1 VNTAIAN
8 KDGITWKQ
16 KKVIYNDNSGG
27 VLVENDEVVTV
38 VDNKVEKYPMDQAT
52 RFIPTSRLKRYD
64 VINKQGQDMG
74 QVQTFVVDMVVGR
87 IAFVVVS
94 FEGFLGIS
102 DKWFALPWEM
112 MSWSTDNKKF
122 ILDMSK
128 ETLEKAPGMDKN
140 NWPDNIDFPM
150 VVRTYNH
157 FGVAPYWDSTNPERE
172 IGAEVISGVVTP
184 VQTLSSIAITPGA
197 PANIAVGSLLQFA
210 AIGAYA
216 DKSSVDITSKVIW
229 TSSNP
234 MVATLSAQGLAT
246 GVGIGITRI
255 TASSIDIKSP
265 AVSLQTF
272 AKPAPSINPEKEMA
286 KV

>member
-1 VNTAIAN
+1 MET
-8 KDGITWKQ
+8 

-27 VLVENDEVVTV
+27 VLVENDEVVTMI
-38 VDNKVEKYPMDQAT
+38 DNKVEKIYRMDQAT

-128 ETLEKAPGMDKN
+128 ETLEKAQVYGQK
-140 NWPDNIDFPM
+140 
-150 VVRTYNH
+150 
-157 FGVAPYWDSTNPERE
+157 
-172 IGAEVISGVVTP
+172 
-184 VQTLSSIAITPGA
+184 
-197 PANIAVGSLLQFA
+197 
-210 AIGAYA
+210 
-216 DKSSVDITSKVIW
+216 
-229 TSSNP
+229 
-234 MVATLSAQGLAT
+234 
-246 GVGIGITRI
+246 
-255 TASSIDIKSP
+255 
-265 AVSLQTF
+265 
-272 AKPAPSINPEKEMA
+272 
-286 KV
+286 